1 MNNQIIIAIS
11 NTAAIM
17 MSIIIIGLFIYF
29 LQYIIAKLFTSI
41 FGATFTNIF
50 LNKITFIGVVHHE
63 LSHAIFAFL
72 TGAQVVKVSLF
83 KYNEENGSL
92 GEVIY
97 YSRGIFIMRWIQ
109 DFFSS
114 IAPVVCGVASIFC
127 MIYFIPYNAIWQYI
141 LFGFIIFSI
150 FIHMDMSIQ
159 DIKVSL
165 KGLPIFIIII
175 FCIFYFTKFNLI
187 GYVVDWFKK

>member
-29 LQYIIAKLFTSI
+29 LQYIIAKLFTSV

-114 IAPVVCGVASIFC
+114 IAPVVCGAASIFC